1 MNDMNDDF
9 ELPPLPKE
17 TVFSSEV
24 GDIDE
29 ESDSAAADD
38 LTEAVA
44 APSMTDMDGN
54 PAEPPPAED
63 YKSANRRETVIRE
76 MAELPP
82 QKSAAERRQEYL
94 DEVKKEREQLQAFK
108 KDAVMFFGCFIALAL
123 IYLAADPT
131 PLPMCS
137 ALVEAGIA
145 WLIVRGSQIA
155 RLMLLIMLPINTAL
169 GAASFGG
176 AFDRFAWFMTE
187 IHVRG
192 FLPDN
197 FKKTAYLIMA
207 VVSAGL
213 FVFLLF
219 NRRISTY
226 CSDPENEIDDILS
239 HGVKRGRRRRRFKYC
254 YTCGFPHQIKQ
265 RNDYFGKI
273 RFCLG

>member
-108 KDAVMFFGCFIALAL
+108 KDAVMFFGCFIDLRSYIWQQTQRLCLCALL
-123 IYLAADPT
+123 L
-131 PLPMCS
+131 LRQE
-137 ALVEAGIA
+137 LH
-145 WLIVRGSQIA
+145 GS
-155 RLMLLIMLPINTAL
+155 
-169 GAASFGG
+169 
-176 AFDRFAWFMTE
+176 
-187 IHVRG
+187 
-192 FLPDN
+192 
-197 FKKTAYLIMA
+197 
-207 VVSAGL
+207 
-213 FVFLLF
+213 
-219 NRRISTY
+219 
-226 CSDPENEIDDILS
+226 
-239 HGVKRGRRRRRFKYC
+239 
-254 YTCGFPHQIKQ
+254 
-265 RNDYFGKI
+265 
-273 RFCLG
+273 

>member
-17 TVFSSEV
+17 TVFFSEV

-38 LTEAVA
+38 LTESVA

-94 DEVKKEREQLQAFK
+94 DELKKEREQLQAFK
-108 KDAVMFFGCFIALAL
+108 KDAVMFFGCFTALAL

-131 PLPMCS
+131 PLPVCI

-187 IHVRG
+187 IHIRG

-239 HGVKRGRRRRRFKYC
+239 HGVKIGRRRRRFK
-254 YTCGFPHQIKQ
+254 
-265 RNDYFGKI
+265 
-273 RFCLG
+273 

>member
-108 KDAVMFFGCFIALAL
+108 KG
-123 IYLAADPT
+123 T
-131 PLPMCS
+131 
-137 ALVEAGIA
+137 
-145 WLIVRGSQIA
+145 Q
-155 RLMLLIMLPINTAL
+155 
-169 GAASFGG
+169 
-176 AFDRFAWFMTE
+176 
-187 IHVRG
+187 
-192 FLPDN
+192 
-197 FKKTAYLIMA
+197 
-207 VVSAGL
+207 
-213 FVFLLF
+213 
-219 NRRISTY
+219 
-226 CSDPENEIDDILS
+226 
-239 HGVKRGRRRRRFKYC
+239 
-254 YTCGFPHQIKQ
+254 
-265 RNDYFGKI
+265 
-273 RFCLG
+273 